1 MALETESRSSAER
14 LLAAVRSRRK
24 ELGLTQQELAD
35 LSGVS
40 TRFLHDV
47 ENGKVIVQ
55 FDLLLA
61 VADTL
66 GLQLHWHVRQTT
78 RGDRAPA

>member
-47 ENGKVIVQ
+47 ENGKVTVQ